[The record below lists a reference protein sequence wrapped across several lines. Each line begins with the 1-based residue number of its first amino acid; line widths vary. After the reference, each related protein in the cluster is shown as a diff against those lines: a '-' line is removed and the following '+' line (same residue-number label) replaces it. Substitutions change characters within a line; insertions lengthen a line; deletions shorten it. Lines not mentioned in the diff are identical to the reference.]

1 MQLSLPRA
9 LATFLPPLGLTAAL
23 PVAKE
28 TNALVPIF
36 GEVGL
41 EPVSTHVRRDDCSS
55 VNHVIDKIGTS
66 TEIIAY
72 FSSGYYSTLWVCRRM
87 GGSNCNDAAL
97 AISSIFRDGV
107 PSLAGYLESALR
119 AEGEVFDSIDMTHT
133 LQARDDST
141 QGPIEMASNATLTK
155 RGSGNTPGFKVSYTT
170 RMESK
175 LTHTHHLS
183 NYIVLWKAGHSANFY
198 FRIIPESNN
207 FGMIYESVDV
217 CGGMAGLL

>member
-9 LATFLPPLGLTAAL
+9 LATFLFPLGLTAAL

-41 EPVSTHVRRDDCSS
+41 EPVSAHVRRDDCSS

-97 AISSIFRDGV
+97 AISSIFV
-107 PSLAGYLESALR
+107 LSPTSLAVQL
-119 AEGEVFDSIDMTHT
+119 
-133 LQARDDST
+133 ARTSPT
-141 QGPIEMASNATLTK
+141 S
-155 RGSGNTPGFKVSYTT
+155 
-170 RMESK
+170 
-175 LTHTHHLS
+175 
-183 NYIVLWKAGHSANFY
+183 
-198 FRIIPESNN
+198 
-207 FGMIYESVDV
+207 
-217 CGGMAGLL
+217 GMAFPPSPVISRAPYVPREKFSILLT